1 MKKIILIFIAGII
14 LGGLSFFISKIVPQ
28 NTSLSPQEFRIAA
41 EKLGYSVDDYK
52 KLRSEVEDIFHGQ
65 KDSLIA
71 IKTSETYTKD
81 KVKTYIWYFL
91 FENDDQAYD
100 FFFLLKS
107 IYSAPETMPRGTY
120 IFQWDNKSK
129 VFGNTQY
136 YDQVGNNGTLGTL
149 WRVDNTVIFSEYF
162 WSERPKEFFEEI
174 GYKYK

>member
-71 IKTSETYTKD
+71 IKKSETYTHD
-81 KVKTYIWYFL
+81 MVETYIWYYL

-100 FFFLLKS
+100 FFFHLKS
-107 IYSAPETMPRGTY
+107 FYSSKKFMSPGTHE
-120 IFQWDNKSK
+120 FQWDNKSK
-129 VFGNTQY
+129 MFGNTQY
-136 YDQVGNNGTLGTL
+136 YNQIGTHDRKATIC
-149 WRVDNTVIFSEYF
+149 RVDNTVIFSEYF
-162 WSERPKEFFEEI
+162 WSESPKEFFEEI